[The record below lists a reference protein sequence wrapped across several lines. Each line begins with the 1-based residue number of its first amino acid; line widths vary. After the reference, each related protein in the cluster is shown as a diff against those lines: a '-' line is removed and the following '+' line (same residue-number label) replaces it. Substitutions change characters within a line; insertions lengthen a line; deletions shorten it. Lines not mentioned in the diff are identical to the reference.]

1 MPYSAVTQS
10 GTMLKAVGPAPWQDL
25 FGLEGSDVT
34 LHDLKQWIPI
44 ILSLGGV
51 GTLLA
56 TARPVFGEKRY
67 SVPRWAA
74 FVGTAAVLGSLG
86 YSLYLLH
93 WD

>member
-10 GTMLKAVGPAPWQDL
+10 GTMMKAVGPAPWQEL
-25 FGLEGSDVT
+25 FGLEGPNVT
-34 LHDLKQWIPI
+34 FNDFKQWIPI

-67 SVPRWAA
+67 SVPTWAA
-74 FVGTAAVLGSLG
+74 FVGMTAFLGSLG